1 MPAIPASRFIVEDRA
16 PDDISGPAHALWIGE
31 VAGLTQFG
39 AFVEVLEPGARSAL
53 KHWHEAEDEL
63 VLVLEGEVTLVEGND
78 ATLLRAGDGAAFK
91 AGVPVGHCLENRS
104 DRPTRCLVIG
114 TRARVDRIVYP
125 DHDRICHR
133 DRSRPEDVWTDL
145 AGNPATSP
153 YG

>member
-1 MPAIPASRFIVEDRA
+1 MPAIPASRFIVEDWA
-16 PDDISGPAHALWIGE
+16 PYDIIGPAHALWIGE

-53 KHWHEAEDEL
+53 KHWHEAEGEL
-63 VLVLEGEVTLVEGND
+63 VLVLEGEVTLVEGSD

-104 DRPTRCLVIG
+104 DRPIRCLVVG

-125 DHDRICHR
+125 DHDRIRHR
-133 DRSRPEDVWTDL
+133 DRSQPDDVWTDL